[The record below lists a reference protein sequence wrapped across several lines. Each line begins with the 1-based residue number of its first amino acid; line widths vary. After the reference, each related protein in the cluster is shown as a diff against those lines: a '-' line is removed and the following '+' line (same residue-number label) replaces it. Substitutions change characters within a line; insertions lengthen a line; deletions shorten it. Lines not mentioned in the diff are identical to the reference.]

1 MRVHDHVRLWDEERI
16 ISVSEK
22 SGAPG
27 VGDNELVAQ
36 VVAQQDANAFGE
48 LVRRHQS
55 QVRNFLRKLS
65 RDYVLADDLAQ
76 DAFLHAWD
84 KLHTFT
90 GQGSF
95 IGWLLKVAY
104 TTFLQSKRKSRR
116 YVEILAEVGDDADTR
131 GSRYTEDS
139 DEISD
144 LDKFLAVLTE
154 EERAVMILSY
164 ACGLSHREI
173 GDAANMPIGT
183 VKSIIFRG
191 KEKVRESFGIED
203 HNYG

>member
-1 MRVHDHVRLWDEERI
+1 M
-16 ISVSEK
+16 S
-22 SGAPG
+22 
-27 VGDNELVAQ
+27 DNELVAQ
-36 VVAQQDANAFGE
+36 VLAQQDANAFGE

-90 GQGSF
+90 GRGTF

-104 TTFLQSKRKSRR
+104 TTFLQSKRKSNR
-116 YVEILAEVGDDADTR
+116 YSEVMTEVGNEADVRDAR
-131 GSRYTEDS
+131 HAEDF
-139 DEISD
+139 DELSD

-173 GDAANMPIGT
+173 GDTANLPIGT

-191 KEKVRESFGIED
+191 KEKIRESFGIED
-203 HNYG
+203 HKYG

>member
-1 MRVHDHVRLWDEERI
+1 MLAQHD
-16 ISVSEK
+16 S
-22 SGAPG
+22 A
-27 VGDNELVAQ
+27 
-36 VVAQQDANAFGE
+36 AFGE

-76 DAFLHAWD
+76 DAFMHAWE

-90 GQGSF
+90 GKGSF

-104 TTFLQSKRKSRR
+104 TTFLQSKRKSSR
-116 YVEILAEVGDDADTR
+116 YGEILEEVGHVAVIS
-131 GSRYTEDS
+131 GKQHSEDPT
-139 DEISD
+139 EISD
-144 LDKFLAVLTE
+144 LDKFLAVLTQ

-173 GDAANMPIGT
+173 GDAADLPIGT

-191 KEKVRESFGIED
+191 KDKIRESFDIND
-203 HNYG
+203 HKYG